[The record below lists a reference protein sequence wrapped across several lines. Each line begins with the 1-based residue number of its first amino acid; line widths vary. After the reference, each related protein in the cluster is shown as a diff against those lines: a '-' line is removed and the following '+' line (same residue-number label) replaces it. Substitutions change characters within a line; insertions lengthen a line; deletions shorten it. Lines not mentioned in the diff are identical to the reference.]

1 MTTAVTVPVLAE
13 TDWRSRAAAHRDR
26 VEALAGPYLRRR
38 SAGAKHPVLDFLFTY
53 YGYKPAQLRR
63 WHPGYGIALAGAHEY
78 TGLRG
83 YHRIDG
89 PDGAGPVVTADPEF
103 LRTRLDTVSFIAGL
117 LRATADRPA
126 HLSCFGLHEWAM
138 VYRTGEVRHDS
149 VPLRLGAAGTDA
161 VLESMPVRCTHFDA
175 FRFFTEPAAGRNDRR
190 LTRADQ
196 AETEQPGCLHANMD
210 LYKWSS
216 KLTPLLCS
224 DLLLDCFALARDA
237 RELDMRAS
245 PYDLRDHGYEPV
257 RIETPAGRAEYVRA
271 QAAIAD
277 RAAVLRQR
285 LLRACEELPAVL
297 G

>member
-1 MTTAVTVPVLAE
+1 MTAAVTRPVLAE
-13 TDWRSRAAAHRDR
+13 TDWRNRAAAHRDR
-26 VEALAGPYLRRR
+26 VETLAGPYLRRR
-38 SAGAKHPVLDFLFTY
+38 AAGAKHPVLDFLFTY

-63 WHPGYGIALAGAHEY
+63 WHPGYGIALAGAREY

-89 PDGAGPVVTADPEF
+89 PDDSGPVVTADPEF

-117 LRATADRPA
+117 LRATAHRSA

-138 VYRTGEVRHDS
+138 VYRTEEVRHDS

-175 FRFFTEPAAGRNDRR
+175 FRFFTAPAAGRNDRR
-190 LTRADQ
+190 LTRSDQ
-196 AETEQPGCLHANMD
+196 VATEQPGCLHANMD
-210 LYKWSS
+210 LYKWSA

-224 DLLLDCFALARDA
+224 DLLLDCFALARAA

-277 RAAVLRQR
+277 RAAMLRQR
-285 LLRACEELPAVL
+285 LLRSCEELLAAL
-297 G
+297 D

>member
-1 MTTAVTVPVLAE
+1 MTAAVTGPVLAE
-13 TDWRSRAAAHRDR
+13 TDWRPRAAAHRDR
-26 VEALAGPYLRRR
+26 VETLIGPYLRRR
-38 SAGAKHPVLDFLFTY
+38 AAGAKHPVLDFLFTY

-63 WHPGYGIALAGAHEY
+63 WHPGYGIALAGAREY

-89 PDGAGPVVTADPEF
+89 PDDSGPVVTADPEF

-117 LRATADRPA
+117 LRATAARPA

-149 VPLRLGAAGTDA
+149 VPLRLGAARTDA
-161 VLESMPVRCTHFDA
+161 VLESMPVRCSHFDA
-175 FRFFTEPAAGRNDRR
+175 FRFFTAPAAGRNDRR

-196 AETEQPGCLHANMD
+196 VDTEQPGCLHANMD
-210 LYKWSS
+210 LYKWAF

-224 DLLLDCFALARDA
+224 DLLLDCFALARSA

-285 LLRACEELPAVL
+285 LLRSCEDLLAGPH
-297 G
+297 